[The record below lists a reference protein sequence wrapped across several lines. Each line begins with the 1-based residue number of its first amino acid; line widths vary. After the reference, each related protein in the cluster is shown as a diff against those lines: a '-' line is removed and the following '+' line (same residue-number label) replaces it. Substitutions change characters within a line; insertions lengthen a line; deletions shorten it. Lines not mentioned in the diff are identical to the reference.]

1 MRDPVLRLDGVRKS
15 FDGHD
20 VLRGI
25 DLTVEQGEVV
35 ALIGASGSGKS
46 TLLRTI
52 NLLERVDDGQI
63 WLSGLDITDPRVNAD
78 LVRARIGVVFQQYNL
93 FPHMTV
99 LENVTMA
106 MRHVQ
111 GRTRRDADAAGLQ
124 LLDRVGLAAKAGDH
138 PDRLSGGQQQRA
150 AIARAIATSPE
161 VLLLDEITSALDPE
175 LVTEVLD
182 LVRTLAADGAT
193 ILMATHEMAFAR
205 DVAHRVVFLD
215 AGLILEQGSPAEV
228 FGFPKERRT
237 QEFLAR
243 FRA

>member
-1 MRDPVLRLDGVRKS
+1 MRKS

-25 DLTVEQGEVV
+25 DLVVEQGEVV

-78 LVRARIGVVFQQYNL
+78 LIRARIGVVFQQYNL

-99 LENVTMA
+99 LENVTIA

-111 GRTRRDADAAGLQ
+111 GRTRRDADAAGLE
-124 LLDRVGLAAKAGDH
+124 LLDRVGLRSQGRRSSRPAL
-138 PDRLSGGQQQRA
+138 RRA
-150 AIARAIATSPE
+150 AAAGGDRPRDRDEPGGAPAR
-161 VLLLDEITSALDPE
+161 
-175 LVTEVLD
+175 
-182 LVRTLAADGAT
+182 
-193 ILMATHEMAFAR
+193 
-205 DVAHRVVFLD
+205 
-215 AGLILEQGSPAEV
+215 
-228 FGFPKERRT
+228 
-237 QEFLAR
+237 
-243 FRA
+243 